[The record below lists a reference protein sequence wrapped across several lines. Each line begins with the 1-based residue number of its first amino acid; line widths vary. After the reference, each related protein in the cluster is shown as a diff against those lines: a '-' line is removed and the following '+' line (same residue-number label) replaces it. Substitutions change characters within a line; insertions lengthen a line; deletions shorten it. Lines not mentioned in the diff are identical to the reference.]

1 MDAEGEMEHA
11 AALWRE
17 SENESE
23 PDAGEDEKLD
33 QVIARA
39 IEAFALLLTTESVAS
54 KRSHYLCSTTILE
67 SLEL

>member
-33 QVIARA
+33 QVIARVMR
-39 IEAFALLLTTESVAS
+39 LSP
-54 KRSHYLCSTTILE
+54 YY
-67 SLEL
+67 